1 MEELTT
7 TEAAAVKGVSRTAV
21 YQAIKQ
27 GRLLA
32 RTRRSATGVR
42 VVYRVD
48 RTALEAWTPALSQ
61 SDRGKRGGR
70 GHRDAN
76 VETRR
81 ALALELMGSMPAG
94 RLTLDDFLAAKH
106 ADTDRER

>member
-7 TEAAAVKGVSRTAV
+7 TEAAAAKGVSRAAV

-27 GRLLA
+27 GRLPA
-32 RTRRSATGVR
+32 RTRRSETGVR

-48 RTALEAWTPALSQ
+48 RAALDAWTPALSQ

-70 GHRDAN
+70 GNRAASEDS
-76 VETRR
+76 RR
-81 ALALELMGSMPAG
+81 ALAMELMGSMPAG
-94 RLTLDDFLAAKH
+94 RFTLDDFLAAKH

>member
-7 TEAAAVKGVSRTAV
+7 TEAAALKGVSRTAV
-21 YQAIKQ
+21 YQAIRQ
-27 GRLLA
+27 GRLAA
-32 RTRRSATGVR
+32 RTRRSETGVR

-48 RTALEAWTPALSQ
+48 RAALEAWTPALSQ

-70 GHRDAN
+70 GHFAPG
-76 VETRR
+76 VESRR
-81 ALALELMGSMPAG
+81 ALALELLGSMSAG
-94 RLTLDDFLAAKH
+94 RLTLEDFLAAKH